1 MIKNKHKQFILF
13 TICFLAFSH
22 LSFAQF
28 KTVEGSKTG
37 VKPEIPQLQWNRTLN
52 PIPPTQHGVKLVP
65 MAIDQINLDALVPS
79 NIKMNEQGAIIWFDE
94 NYIKL
99 HGLTRASN
107 KSDITQQIFKST
119 KLNQS
124 KDALEFVE
132 TIHDEISDFDIYHQY
147 HQEVPVYGGELRIHY
162 KNDLTKAINGKLYPE
177 IALDKA
183 EINVSKEAAIA
194 SVKQDA
200 IENGSYQEI
209 QNKALINGDQ
219 TQAELVIFHQDG
231 KLENAAWAY
240 QISIYFNLHDRWEY
254 FIDATDGS
262 VIEKYPLI
270 CTLHDHDHDHE
281 THTEAISVMD
291 GAVTANA
298 VDLYGNT
305 VNINT
310 YEVGTDYYMIDASRS
325 MFNALGSSMPDEPQ
339 GVIWTIDAFNTSP
352 QNNNFQYDH
361 VSSSNNNWSGQNTA
375 VSAHF
380 NAGITY
386 EYFVEKFGR
395 NSINGSGGNIISLVN
410 VSDENGNSM
419 ENAFWNGAA
428 MFYGNGGSAFEPLA
442 KALDVAGH
450 EMTHGVVQATANLQY
465 VSQSGALNESFADIF
480 GAMIDGG
487 DWLIGEDV
495 VNPSV
500 FPSGALRSLQDP
512 NQGLTGPQDLSKG
525 WQPKNMDQ
533 YLQLENTADEDFGG
547 VHINSGIPNHSFYLL
562 AIEIGITK
570 AEQIYYRALTNYLTK
585 SSQFIDLRLAVIQ
598 SAKDLHGSNANEATE
613 AAAVFDFIKIF
624 DGQGTNTNTTVNEN
638 PGNEFVICTDDDNSR
653 IYIIDALN
661 GTFLDDNVP
670 GQPISK
676 ISVTD
681 DGQFA
686 YFVDADNTIKEIT
699 IDYNSGT
706 VNVGFLSD
714 NPIWRNIAVSKD
726 GFRFAALTDELE
738 PVINVFDFS
747 TGSQIS
753 QAFDLYNPTYTQGVS
768 TGDVDFSDAM
778 EFDITGELLMYDA
791 RNTIEQI
798 LSEGIEYWDI
808 GFIEIWNSSQEQF
821 AEGKIEKLFN
831 GLPEGTSIG
840 NPTFSKNSPNIV
852 AFDLLD
858 GSTGD
863 YYILGANIETGE
875 NDVIYQNN
883 TIGYPSYTIDDELVI
898 FDTYGGNFGDK
909 YLSLRAV
916 DDTKITG
923 IGDVIDYFEN
933 GKWGTIYGNG
943 NRDLT
948 TDTDDPEAAL
958 SVVVFP
964 NPTYGKVQISFS
976 SERKD
981 DFYFKVYNTVGQ
993 KVYEEKQTLLSGF
1006 NLTQIDIANLPSG
1019 QYVLKIHSDTKTHTE
1034 IISLMNP

>member
-1 MIKNKHKQFILF
+1 MIENKYKHTLLF
-13 TICFLAFSH
+13 AICFF
-22 LSFAQF
+22 SFAQIGIGQF
-28 KTVEGSKTG
+28 KTVEGSNTGAKT
-37 VKPEIPQLQWNRTLN
+37 ELPQLQWNKTMN
-52 PIPPTQHGVKLVP
+52 PNQKTTQHVKLVP
-65 MAIDQINLDALVPS
+65 MSIDQINVDALVPF
-79 NIKMNEQGAIIWFDE
+79 NIKKNDQGAIIWFDE

-99 HGLTRASN
+99 HGLNRSVT
-107 KSDITQQIFKST
+107 KSEITQQIIKSS
-119 KLNQS
+119 KFDPS

-132 TIHDEISDFDIYHQY
+132 SIADEIADFDVYHQY
-147 HQEVPVYGGELRIHY
+147 HQEIPVYGGELRVHY
-162 KNDLTKAINGKLYPE
+162 KNENTKAINGKLYPD
-177 IALDKA
+177 IDLDLSQIK
-183 EINVSKEAAIA
+183 ISKEEAVELV
-194 SVKQDA
+194 SQNA
-200 IENGSYQEI
+200 IESNNYSEI
-209 QNKALINGDQ
+209 KNKALIDGDQ
-219 TQAELVIFHQDG
+219 VQAKLVVYHKDG
-231 KLENAAWAY
+231 KLENTAWAY
-240 QISIYFNLHDRWEY
+240 QISMYFNLHDRWEY
-254 FIDATDGS
+254 FIDAEDGS

-270 CTLHDHDHDHE
+270 CTLHNHDHE
-281 THTEAISVMD
+281 PNSNEASVMD

-305 VNINT
+305 VSINT
-310 YEVGTDYYMIDASRS
+310 YEVGSDYYMIDASRA
-325 MFNALGSSMPDEPQ
+325 MFSSLGSSIPDEPQ

-361 VSSSNNNWSGQNTA
+361 VTSTNNTWSGQNTA

-386 EYFVEKFGR
+386 EYFVNKFGR

-410 VSDENGNSM
+410 VTDENGNSM

-428 MFYGNGGSAFEPLA
+428 MFYGNGGQAFDPLA

-495 VNPSV
+495 VNPSF
-500 FPSGALRSLQDP
+500 FPSGALRSLEDP
-512 NQGLTGPQDLSKG
+512 NQGLAGPQDLSKG

-533 YLQLENTADEDFGG
+533 YLQLQNTADEDFGG
-547 VHINSGIPNHSFYLL
+547 VHINSGIPNHSFYLF
-562 AIEIGITK
+562 ANEVGVAK

-598 SAKDLHGSNANEATE
+598 SAKDLHGANATE
-613 AAAVFDFIKIF
+613 ASDAVSVFDFIKVF

-638 PGNEFVICTDDDNSR
+638 PGNEFVICTDDDNSK
-653 IYIIDALN
+653 IYIIDVLN
-661 GTFLDDNVP
+661 ETFLNDNVP

-686 YFVDADNTIKEIT
+686 YFIDSDKTMKEIT
-699 IDYNSGT
+699 IDYGT
-706 VNVGFLSD
+706 GAVDVGFVSD
-714 NPIWRNIAVSKD
+714 SPTWRNVAISKD
-726 GFRFAALTDELE
+726 GERLAALTDELE

-753 QAFDLYNPTYTQGVS
+753 KSFDLYNPTYTQGVS

-778 EFDITGELLMYDA
+778 EFDITGQLLMYDA
-791 RNTIEQI
+791 KNTIEQI

-808 GFIEIWNSSQEQF
+808 GFIEVWDSGLEQF
-821 AEGKIEKLFN
+821 AEGKIEKLFS

-863 YYILGANIETGE
+863 YYILGANVETGE

-916 DDTKITG
+916 DETKITG

-948 TDTDDPEAAL
+948 TGVKDLESNL
-958 SVVVFP
+958 SVIVFP
-964 NPTYGKVQISFS
+964 NPSHGLVQLSFS
-976 SERKD
+976 SDTNE
-981 DFYFKVYNTVGQ
+981 DFYFTVYNTVGQ
-993 KVYEEKQTLLSGF
+993 KVFEDQKQLFSGF
-1006 NLTQIDIANLPSG
+1006 NLIQLNISELESG
-1019 QYVLKIHSDTKTHTE
+1019 QYVLKIHSDTKSHTE
-1034 IISLMNP
+1034 LISLMKP